1 MLNEIIAKKAT
12 DLFEDSYTYENH
24 INLDDTFE
32 KVVDDLVDDEEFM
45 EEYELTEDE
54 LANIAWKICEE
65 EYYGYLD
72 MISEAESWELEKAY
86 LNRWIE
92 GAA

>member
-32 KVVDDLVDDEEFM
+32 KVFDDLVDDEEFM
-45 EEYELTEDE
+45 EDYELTEDE
-54 LANIAWKICEE
+54 LADIAWKICEE
-65 EYYGYLD
+65 EYLSSVRLYDVDFVRLF
-72 MISEAESWELEKAY
+72 ESL
-86 LNRWIE
+86 LTSLT
-92 GAA
+92 